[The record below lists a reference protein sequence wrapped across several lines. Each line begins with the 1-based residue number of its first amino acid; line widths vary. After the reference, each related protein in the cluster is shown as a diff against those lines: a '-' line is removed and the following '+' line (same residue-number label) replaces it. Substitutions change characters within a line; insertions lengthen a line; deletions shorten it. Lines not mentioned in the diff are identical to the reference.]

1 MIDLK
6 ENTILFNDDYK
17 NIIKKIPD
25 KSIDAIITDA
35 PYLIAKNNS
44 NFHTMG
50 KRAGT
55 VAMRFGDWDTVEEQG
70 SIEELLEPLFK
81 ECPRI
86 LKENANVL
94 VFNCWQNL
102 GRIADMMIDNH
113 IIPKRNFTIAK
124 TNPAPF
130 NMNVMP
136 VNDTEHCIFAVF
148 NSKDKPTKWTFNN
161 NKEMIKC
168 LMMSKVQANDL
179 HPTQKDP
186 AIIIKLTELFSNKGD
201 VILDP
206 FMGSG
211 TQGIACKYTGR
222 KFIGIE
228 KDETYFKRAKDRIEY
243 GIEKVAKEIEQDEE
257 NKQPTLFD
265 YINGIVE

>member
-1 MIDLK
+1 MIDVNKQMNL
-6 ENTILFNDDYK
+6 ICGDYK
-17 NIIKKIPD
+17 EKIKEIPD
-25 KSIDAIITDA
+25 KSVDCVITDS
-35 PYLIAKNNS
+35 PYLIARNDT

-55 VAMRFGDWDTVEEQG
+55 VAMQFGEWDTVEEQG
-70 SIEELLEPLFK
+70 SIEELLELLFK

-113 IIPKRNFTIAK
+113 ITPKRNFTIAK

-136 VNDTEHCIFAVF
+136 VNDTEHCVWGVF

-201 VILDP
+201 IILDP

-211 TQGIACKYTGR
+211 TQGMACKWLNR

-228 KDETYFKRAKDRIEY
+228 KDPVYFERAKNRIEN
-243 GIEKVAKEIEQDEE
+243 GVEKVPKETEEKE
-257 NKQPTLFD
+257 NKQISLFD
-265 YINGIVE
+265 YINGNI